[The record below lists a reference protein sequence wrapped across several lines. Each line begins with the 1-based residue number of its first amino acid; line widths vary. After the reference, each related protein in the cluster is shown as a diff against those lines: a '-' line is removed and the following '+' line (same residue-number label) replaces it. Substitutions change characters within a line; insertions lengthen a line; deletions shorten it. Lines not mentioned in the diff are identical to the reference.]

1 MSTVSLRSSSAWSY
15 PVLPAGALARVLAVH
30 EAGPART

>member
-1 MSTVSLRSSSAWSY
+1 MSTVALRSSSGWSY
-15 PVLPAGALARVLAVH
+15 PVLSARALARVLAVH